1 MNFLLDTHTFIW
13 FINGDKSLPGD
24 VIAKIKNI
32 ENQCFF
38 SIASI
43 WEIAIKM
50 KLNKIYLRSDFD
62 EITDFCL
69 ANDIEILPISFE
81 HIQVLNSLELHHND
95 PFDRLLI
102 AQGISEKLIFLTKD
116 QHFKSYGVKCFW

>member
-1 MNFLLDTHTFIW
+1 MDFLLDTHTFIW
-13 FINGDKSLPGD
+13 FINGDKLLPD
-24 VIAKIKNI
+24 NVIAKIKNI

-38 SIASI
+38 SVASI

-50 KLNKIYLRSDFD
+50 KLNKIYLQSDFN

-81 HIQVLNSLELHHND
+81 HIQVLNNL
-95 PFDRLLI
+95 
-102 AQGISEKLIFLTKD
+102 
-116 QHFKSYGVKCFW
+116 